1 MEIRFVSTLT
11 PEDEERIATL
21 IIEAAK
27 GILAILPI
35 SYKLEIKTI
44 ANHLCEHEQIGG
56 SPLPAGGSAG
66 RVRLMKHYPRTLKR
80 DDIQTSLKE
89 TLPDD
94 ES

>member
-21 IIEAAK
+21 LIEAAK
-27 GILAILPI
+27 GILGILPI

-56 SPLPAGGSAG
+56 SPLAANGPA

-80 DDIQTSLKE
+80 DDIQASLKE
-89 TLPDD
+89 TLQDD
-94 ES
+94 EP

>member
-21 IIEAAK
+21 LIEAAK

-44 ANHLCEHEQIGG
+44 ANHLCEHEQIGA
-56 SPLPAGGSAG
+56 SPLAASPG

-80 DDIQTSLKE
+80 DDIQASLKE

>member
-11 PEDEERIATL
+11 AEDEERIATL

-27 GILAILPI
+27 GLLAILPI

-44 ANHLCEHEQIGG
+44 GNHLSEHEQIGG
-56 SPLPAGGSAG
+56 NPLAAGGPG
-66 RVRLMKHYPRTLKR
+66 RVRLMKHYPRTSKPG
-80 DDIQTSLKE
+80 DVQVSFKE

>member
-11 PEDEERIATL
+11 AEDEERIATL

-27 GILAILPI
+27 GLLAILPI

-44 ANHLCEHEQIGG
+44 GNHLSEHEQIGG
-56 SPLPAGGSAG
+56 SPLGVRGPG
-66 RVRLMKHYPRTLKR
+66 RIRLMKHYPPMAQP
-80 DDIQTSLKE
+80 DDIQASMKE